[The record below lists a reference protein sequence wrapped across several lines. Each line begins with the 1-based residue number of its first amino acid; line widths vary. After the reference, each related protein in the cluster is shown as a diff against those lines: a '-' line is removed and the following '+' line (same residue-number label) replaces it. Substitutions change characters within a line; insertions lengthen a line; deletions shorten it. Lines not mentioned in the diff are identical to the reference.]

1 MNVKLNAKLNAKKPI
16 YAKPEEAIVND
27 LIQALENGV
36 TPWRKEWTVK
46 GGFRNVLTGNIYK
59 GSNPA
64 LLCIKSALNNHWHLP
79 LFMGAGQ
86 AKSMG
91 CLPKKGSKSARIMQ
105 PLQRSFELKEKDE
118 KGESQYGSYMAY
130 KCVPVFNVADIR
142 GLDDESEKK
151 LNELID
157 KAVLTAKPRELDV
170 RVKEAH
176 DRLFQWEEQIKTLVK
191 GGDRAYYRESS
202 DEIVIPKRYNF
213 KNDESYISTFAHEA
227 VHSTKH
233 KTRLDRKDLTY
244 ANEELV
250 AEIGAYLICNRLH
263 ISNLDVQNHA
273 AYLQAWC
280 PMLKSDPKILF
291 KSLANASKA
300 ADMVIGEQ

>member
-1 MNVKLNAKLNAKKPI
+1 MTVMNGRMNGKKSQV
-16 YAKPEEAIVND
+16 KPEELIVNE
-27 LIQALENGV
+27 LIEAIESGKPKL
-36 TPWRKEWTVK
+36 WRKEWTVK
-46 GGFRNVLTGNIYK
+46 GGCRNLLTGHDYQ
-59 GSNPA
+59 GGNPA
-64 LLCIKSALNNHWHLP
+64 LLCLQSSIRNWHLP
-79 LFMGAGQ
+79 LFIGAGQ
-86 AKSMG
+86 ARSIN
-91 CLPKKGSKSARIMQ
+91 CLPKKGSKSARILQ
-105 PLQRSFELKEKDE
+105 PLLREFETKELDE
-118 KGESQYGSYMAY
+118 NGEAKKGQYMSY

-142 GLDDESEKK
+142 GLDDEASKK
-151 LNELID
+151 LEKLID
-157 KAVLTAKPRELDV
+157 DAVLTAKPRELDV

-176 DRLFQWEEQIKTLVK
+176 DRLFQWEKQINTLVK

-213 KNDESYISTFAHEA
+213 KNDESYLATFAHEA

-233 KTRLDRKDLTY
+233 KSRLNRKALTY

-250 AEIGAYLICNRLH
+250 AELGAYLICNRLQ
-263 ISNLDVQNHA
+263 ISNLDTMNHA
-273 AYLQAWC
+273 AYLESWC

>member
-1 MNVKLNAKLNAKKPI
+1 MTVMNARKKAD
-16 YAKPEEAIVND
+16 YVKPEELIVNE
-27 LIQALENGV
+27 LIQALESGN
-36 TPWRKEWTVK
+36 TKLWRKEWTVK
-46 GGFRNVLTGNIYK
+46 GGFRNVLSGHEYK

-64 LLCIKSALNNHWHLP
+64 LLCLQSSIRGWHLP
-79 LFMGAGQ
+79 LFIGAGQ
-86 AKSMG
+86 AKSIN
-91 CLPKKGSKSARIMQ
+91 CLPKKGSKSARILQ
-105 PLQRSFELKEKDE
+105 PLLREYETKELDVN
-118 KGESQYGSYMAY
+118 GEVKKAQYMSY
-130 KCVPVFNVADIR
+130 KCVPVFNVQDIR
-142 GLDDESEKK
+142 GLDDQASKK
-151 LNELID
+151 LEQLID
-157 KAVLTAKPRELDV
+157 DAVLTAKPRELDV

-176 DRLFQWEEQIKTLVK
+176 DRLFQWEKQINTLVK

-213 KNDESYISTFAHEA
+213 KNDESYLATFAHEA

-233 KTRLDRKDLTY
+233 KSRLNRKDLTY

-250 AEIGAYLICNRLH
+250 AELGAYLICNRLQ
-263 ISNLDVQNHA
+263 ISNLDTMNHA
-273 AYLQAWC
+273 AYLEAWC

>member
-1 MNVKLNAKLNAKKPI
+1 MALLKGKKAD
-16 YAKPEEAIVND
+16 YVKPEELIVNE
-27 LIQALENGV
+27 LIQALESGN
-36 TPWRKEWTVK
+36 TKLWRKEWTVK
-46 GGFRNVLTGNIYK
+46 GGFRNVLSGHEYK

-64 LLCIKSALNNHWHLP
+64 LLCLQSSIRGWHLP
-79 LFMGAGQ
+79 LFIGAGQ
-86 AKSMG
+86 AKSIN
-91 CLPKKGSKSARIMQ
+91 CLPKKGSKSARILQ
-105 PLQRSFELKEKDE
+105 PLLREYETKELDVN
-118 KGESQYGSYMAY
+118 GEVKKAQYMSY
-130 KCVPVFNVADIR
+130 KCVPVFNVQDIR
-142 GLDDESEKK
+142 GLDDQASKK
-151 LNELID
+151 LEQLID
-157 KAVLTAKPRELDV
+157 DAVLTAKPRELDV

-176 DRLFQWEEQIKTLVK
+176 DRLFQWEKQINTLVK

-213 KNDESYISTFAHEA
+213 KNDESYLATFAHEA

-233 KTRLDRKDLTY
+233 KSRLNRKDLTY

-250 AEIGAYLICNRLH
+250 AELGAYLICNRLQ
-263 ISNLDVQNHA
+263 ISNLDTMNHA
-273 AYLQAWC
+273 AYLEAWC